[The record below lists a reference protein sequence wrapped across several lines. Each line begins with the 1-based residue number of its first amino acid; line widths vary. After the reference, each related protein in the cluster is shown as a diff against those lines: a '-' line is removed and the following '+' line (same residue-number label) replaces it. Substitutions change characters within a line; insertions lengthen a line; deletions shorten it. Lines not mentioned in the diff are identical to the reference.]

1 MLQPISVDG
10 RRYFHHSQMMPAD
23 GSPSPLRDQS
33 DDRQTFFKKKKKLPL
48 DRTCGAYVRLGG
60 RDVLL
65 VIDRRTVDIGTG
77 EWQLIADTAERLE
90 QCHETLSAQ
99 GKAALQTLRAVIFS
113 KKPSRSFADVDPG
126 TFIYDVDEFHRVD
139 GSLVAP
145 AWTASCVVHDANH
158 IWQRRNGRGWFGVD
172 AEVACWELQVVNAG
186 PLGLTDIDVR
196 HLNGF
201 LADPERI
208 VGRANS
214 NPFGL
219 VAARLRQLFRG
230 GPARPPC
237 YLPPPPP
244 NRLT

>member
-1 MLQPISVDG
+1 MLQPITVDG
-10 RRYFHHSQMMPAD
+10 RRYFHHSQMVPAD

-33 DDRQTFFKKKKKLPL
+33 DDRQSFFKKKKKLPL
-48 DRTCGAYVRLGG
+48 DRTSGAFARVGG

-65 VIDRRTVDIGTG
+65 VIDRRTVDFGTG
-77 EWQLIADTAERLE
+77 EWRLIADTAERLE
-90 QCHETLSAQ
+90 KCHSALSPQ

-113 KKPSRSFADVDPG
+113 KKPLRSFADVDPG

>member
-1 MLQPISVDG
+1 
-10 RRYFHHSQMMPAD
+10 MMPAD

-33 DDRQTFFKKKKKLPL
+33 DDRQAFFKKKKKLPL
-48 DRTCGAYVRLGG
+48 DRTSGAFARVGG

-65 VIDRRTVDIGTG
+65 VIDRRTVDFGTG
-77 EWQLIADTAERLE
+77 EWRLIADTAERLE
-90 QCHETLSAQ
+90 QCHDTLSPQ

-113 KKPSRSFADVDPG
+113 KKPLRSFADVDPG